1 MFNVKPI
8 KKTAKFMLSS
18 SGVEAEKVDAD
29 TKRYNAV
36 LSNPCYRVIE
46 KTIEKETEKTMND
59 KGIVVSI
66 IERLYT
72 ILTWVEDTL

>member
-1 MFNVKPI
+1 MFEVISRKH
-8 KKTAKFMLSS
+8 TDKFMLSS
-18 SGVEAEKVDAD
+18 SGGDEQAVDED
-29 TKRYNAV
+29 TARYNAV
-36 LSNPCYRVIE
+36 LSNPRCRVIE

-72 ILTWVEDTL
+72 LLTWVEDSI